1 MEDPF
6 KRKIVVFLNARLVFS
21 VKKPENLDEEKKKG
35 SASSREKYYFLKG
48 NDRSHLIK

>member
-35 SASSREKYYFLKG
+35 LLQAEKNTTF
-48 NDRSHLIK
+48 